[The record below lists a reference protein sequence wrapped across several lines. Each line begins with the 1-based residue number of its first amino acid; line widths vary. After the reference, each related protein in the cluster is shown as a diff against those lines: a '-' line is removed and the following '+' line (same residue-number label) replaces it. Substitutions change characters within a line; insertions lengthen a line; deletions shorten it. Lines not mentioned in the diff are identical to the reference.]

1 MAVLYTN
8 KATST
13 LLSAITSAD
22 TTITVASGHGS
33 RFPAPSNDNYFFVTV
48 EDFSTGATEVMKVT
62 ARFGDSMTVER
73 GFDFTTAAAFNAGV
87 TVELRVSAAM
97 LDAIKRDAISDVPL
111 TDGTGAFGNWDINVL
126 GTAKKWE
133 KARLFRVGNAD
144 RYVDGS
150 GNVEWALADIGA
162 LPLTGG
168 TLTTTGSTATL
179 EIVDTGTNGANIRLT
194 GNGGATPNKTIRA
207 FNGDFEIINSGYTAV
222 LLTVRESGN
231 LDLFARGTATYQ
243 GYSVSAKT
251 ASASAYRGVYY
262 DVKNENEIPVAN
274 CLCDVNTDGSSS
286 WYWSVTAA
294 GARTSDRRVDA
305 MRLDSGRNLIVNQNV
320 TAYSDERLKAEW
332 ADLPADFIERLAEVR
347 HGTYTRIDSGA
358 RQIGVSA
365 QSLQSVAPEGVL
377 AGEYLSVAYGN
388 VALAAAVQLSRRV
401 LELERRLSKLIEE

>member
-33 RFPAPSNDNYFFVTV
+33 RFPAPSNGNYFFVTV

-62 ARFGDSMTVER
+62 ARLGDSMTVER

-126 GTAKKWE
+126 GTAKKWD
-133 KARLFRVGNAD
+133 RPRRFRVGNSD

-150 GNVEWALADIGA
+150 IDVEWALADIGA
-162 LPLTGG
+162 LALTGG
-168 TLTTTGSTATL
+168 TLTGGLNLSGVNDSTSKVTLSRSDLSHTLVVGANYIGTFSNSTL
-179 EIVDTGTNGANIRLT
+179 EFYSNSAFRGSFDAS
-194 GNGGATPNKTIRA
+194 GNFNVSGGAVTIQSA
-207 FNGDFEIINSGYTAV
+207 APILNFFETDQTLPAGRRRLV
-222 LLTVRESGN
+222 LDGN
-231 LDLFARGTATYQ
+231 TFSLR
-243 GYSVSAKT
+243 
-251 ASASAYRGVYY
+251 R
-262 DVKNENEIPVAN
+262 N
-274 CLCDVNTDGSSS
+274 
-286 WYWSVTAA
+286 TAA
-294 GARTSDRRVDA
+294 GGDFSTETNDFSVDA
-305 MRLDSGRNLIVNQNV
+305 SSNFAASGNV